1 MVNVVNGEG
10 VDGDD
15 AGVSRPPCSAAEFCR
30 TFDVTLILAESLAN
44 RKTHH
49 GPHSRVQVSLQ
60 SSLVPSPFSVYLSG
74 LSGRPRWGL
83 RGTRI
88 LQGILIL
95 IETVYSGTV

>member
-30 TFDVTLILAESLAN
+30 TYDVTLILATPES
-44 RKTHH
+44 KS
-49 GPHSRVQVSLQ
+49 HSRVSR
-60 SSLVPSPFSVYLSG
+60 VPSYCVRLTLPLRASRPPRSG
-74 LSGRPRWGL
+74 P

-88 LQGILIL
+88 LGNSLDSFNRCNNA
-95 IETVYSGTV
+95 EW

>member
-49 GPHSRVQVSLQ
+49 GPDSRVQVSLQ
-60 SSLVPSPFSVYLSG
+60 SSLVPSPCLRFQFTSPGSRARLAGVSAVLGYSKVY
-74 LSGRPRWGL
+74 
-83 RGTRI
+83 
-88 LQGILIL
+88 
-95 IETVYSGTV
+95 